1 MSEIE
6 DLVMNRREMTLREKM
21 TGNQRGIALL
31 TVLWI
36 LTVLMVI
43 VFSFSY
49 MARTETLSTLSFK
62 EGMEKRFLAEA
73 GIERGV
79 YELFYRQKMQ
89 PSVIKGLVEGGEI
102 WKIDGRLYS
111 GQVGDGSYSVKIFD
125 ESGKININSAP
136 EIVLRKL
143 IEILGF
149 EGIDVDTVVDS
160 IMDWID
166 KDDIVHLH
174 GAESEYY
181 QSLPNPY
188 KAKNAPFDTLEELLL
203 VKGVTRELLYG
214 DGKKKGLID
223 FLTVYDTGGAININ
237 SASKE
242 VIMAVSPGI
251 DSEKADQIISYRQNQ
266 EIKTIS
272 EIEGIIGQQPI
283 QVLPINT
290 SSSNIYTIE
299 SSGFKDK
306 PQSGYAIRATVTLLD
321 YKSQYK
327 ILYYKTPVT
336 LKQNE
341 TTSQ

>member
-1 MSEIE
+1 MS
-6 DLVMNRREMTLREKM
+6 K
-21 TGNQRGIALL
+21 NQRGIALL
-31 TVLWI
+31 TVLWV

-89 PSVIKGLVEGGEI
+89 PSVIKGLVEGGDI
-102 WKIDGRLYS
+102 WKIDGRPYS
-111 GQVGDGSYSVKIFD
+111 GQLGDGNYLVKITD

-143 IEILGF
+143 IEIMGI

-160 IMDWID
+160 IMDW
-166 KDDIVHLH
+166 KDPDDLVRLH

-188 KAKNAPFDTLEELLL
+188 KAKNADFDTLEELLL

-214 DGKKKGLID
+214 NGKKKGLID
-223 FLTVYDTGGAININ
+223 FLTVQGITKQINVN
-237 SASKE
+237 AASKE
-242 VIMAVSPGI
+242 VLMAIPGMTA
-251 DSEKADQIISYRQNQ
+251 EVADAIIAFRQTQ
-266 EIKTIS
+266 EIKQSDLATLLGTSQALIQS
-272 EIEGIIGQQPI
+272 YINVGQAVGPG
-283 QVLPINT
+283 
-290 SSSNIYTIE
+290 SIYTIE
-299 SSGFKDK
+299 SSGYRDK
-306 PQSGYAIRATVTLLD
+306 PQSDYAVRATVTLLTNN
-321 YKSQYK
+321 QYK
-327 ILYYKTPVT
+327 ILYYKTPVH
-336 LKQNE
+336 LKQDE
-341 TTSQ
+341 ISS